1 MVLVAAIDYIL
12 MRDVFFVS
20 FNPIQDGRGQKH
32 PPTSYSLVTYTN
44 VKISHRNFLTSQRH

>member
-12 MRDVFFVS
+12 IRDVFFVS
-20 FNPIQDGRGQKH
+20 FNPIQDGRGQKD